1 MRAIQIDEY
10 GDESVV
16 RFRDVA
22 IPTPAD
28 DEVLVR
34 LSVAGINFM
43 DIHTRLGKYRNSRTY
58 RVATPTTLGMEGG
71 GVIEAVGAAVTG
83 LKVGQRVVYCL
94 SWGSY
99 ADYAAVPARR
109 VVPVPDDLSLSQAT
123 AALFHGLTAH
133 YLAHDVGQLRAGTSC
148 LVHAASGGIGQIL
161 VQMAVAA
168 GAEVYATSS
177 TPAKRQIALDRGAKA
192 AFGYEGFADR
202 LGELVGGVDVVFDPV
217 GQPTFRESL
226 RALRKRG
233 LMVAFGSVGGHVN
246 DLDPI
251 ELGEAGSLF
260 LTRPRLADHLE
271 SADILR
277 RRAHDVF
284 SLVLSGELKIG
295 MAGEFAFDDVLEAH
309 RRLESRAMV
318 GKPLLRVREAE
329 D

>member
-43 DIHTRLGKYRNSRTY
+43 DIHTRQGKYKNSQTY
-58 RVATPTTLGMEGG
+58 RVSTPTTLGMEGG

-83 LKVGQRVVYCL
+83 LKAGQRVVYCL

-99 ADYAAVPARR
+99 ADYAAVPAKR
-109 VVPVPDDLSLSQAT
+109 VVAVPDDLSLSQAT
-123 AALFHGLTAH
+123 ASLFHGLTAH
-133 YLAHDVGQLRAGTSC
+133 YLAHDIGQLHAGTSC
-148 LVHAASGGIGQIL
+148 LIHAASGGIGQIL

-177 TPAKRQIALDRGAKA
+177 TQAKMQVALDRGAKA
-192 AFGYEGFADR
+192 AFGYGGFADR
-202 LGELVGGVDVVFDPV
+202 VRELTGGVDVVFDAV

-233 LMVAFGSVGGHVN
+233 LMVAFGSVGGNVN

-260 LTRPRLADHLE
+260 LTRPRLADHVE
-271 SADILR
+271 DADILR
-277 RRAHDVF
+277 RRANDVF
-284 SLVLSGELKIG
+284 SLVLSGDLKIS

-309 RRLESRAMV
+309 RCLESRAIV
-318 GKPLLRVREAE
+318 GKPLLRVRDAE
-329 D
+329 H